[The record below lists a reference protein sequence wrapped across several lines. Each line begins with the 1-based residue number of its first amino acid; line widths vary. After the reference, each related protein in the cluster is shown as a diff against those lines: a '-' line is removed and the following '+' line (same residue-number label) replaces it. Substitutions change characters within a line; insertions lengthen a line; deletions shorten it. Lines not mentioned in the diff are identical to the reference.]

1 MVALAIGCLRGSFQ
15 NSRASHASSS
25 MPRAYWPT
33 FPRLSLANFRPA
45 PLWQHPDSY
54 VWAQILSST
63 WISFVPCATSTSS
76 SSLPPFFLVL
86 NHFHWFNFVQKLVFS
101 DVDIIFVTSGS
112 DFLFVE
118 PAFELRISF
127 DGAWDRLVRSLP
139 PCHRLGSR

>member
-45 PLWQHPDSY
+45 PLWQYPDSY

-86 NHFHWFNFVQKLVFS
+86 NHFHWFNFVQKLVFPEVALFS
-101 DVDIIFVTSGS
+101 SHWGS
-112 DFLFVE
+112 DFHFNE
-118 PAFELRISF
+118 PVFELQTSL
-127 DGAWDRLVRSLP
+127 DGVLDRFVLYLP
-139 PCHRLGSR
+139 PLPL